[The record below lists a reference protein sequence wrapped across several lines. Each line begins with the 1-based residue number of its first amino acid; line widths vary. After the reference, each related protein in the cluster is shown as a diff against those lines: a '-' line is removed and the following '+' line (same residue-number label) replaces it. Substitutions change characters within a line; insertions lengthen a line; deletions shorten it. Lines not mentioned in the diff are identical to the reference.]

1 MKALSL
7 LQYKCVKKEK
17 WGMDNSCQCLVTMH
31 HQLEIGLFGL
41 WYKLPFDAVIE
52 NNNNNNNPICKAP
65 ECEKTSVALER
76 KGWESGRGKCE

>member
-52 NNNNNNNPICKAP
+52 KGRDGKVAVGNVNRK
-65 ECEKTSVALER
+65 EKKIRWR
-76 KGWESGRGKCE
+76 KRGGLAHLK